1 MTDSY
6 GNGWNKNIFG
16 FKQNGVIV
24 ATFGKQ
30 FISGNKYGLVNVDIA
45 SQIQTQIVMFQ
56 YSFWTEEIGFVI
68 KD

>member
-24 ATFGKQ
+24 ATFGK
-30 FISGNKYGLVNVDIA
+30 
-45 SQIQTQIVMFQ
+45 
-56 YSFWTEEIGFVI
+56 
-68 KD
+68 